1 VVTAINDQYYAGSCI
16 NTKKNMIRMNDG
28 RDASVDERDLSVTTN
43 ISCSITTKTYDL
55 AVSHSFKRLFWWGA
69 DVLTSNSVTGVATP
83 IVASFQST
91 WDDLTNW
98 DALNTWDFPL
108 SSPASTTTAVGS
120 ISGVMRRF
128 VKFAKGLRFRQINF
142 TVTIPSSGKNT
153 DGPARIYSLTAL
165 IRTAATVGQGSN

>member
-1 VVTAINDQYYAGSCI
+1 MDFL
-16 NTKKNMIRMNDG
+16 NM
-28 RDASVDERDLSVTTN
+28 
-43 ISCSITTKTYDL
+43 
-55 AVSHSFKRLFWWGA
+55 FKRLFWWGA
-69 DVLTSNSVTGVATP
+69 DVLTLNSVVGVATP

-108 SSPASTTTAVGS
+108 SSPASTSTSVS
-120 ISGVMRRF
+120 PVSGVMRRF

-142 TVTIPSSGKNT
+142 TVTITSSGKTT